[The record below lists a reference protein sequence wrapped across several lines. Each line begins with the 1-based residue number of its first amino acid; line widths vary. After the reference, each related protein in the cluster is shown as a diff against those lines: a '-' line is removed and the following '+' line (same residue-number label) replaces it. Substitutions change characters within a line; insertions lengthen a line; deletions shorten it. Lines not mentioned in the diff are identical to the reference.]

1 MKTEYKIYICDDHK
15 LFLESIEVFIALQ
28 PGYTCVGNAEDAEKA
43 IVEINLLK
51 PDVVLIDYHLK
62 EANGLDLLSRVR
74 EVHPTAICFILTMRR
89 DAAIRNSAKTLG
101 ARGYML
107 KSIGAEEM
115 MTVFEVVLSDS
126 IHFFDALE
134 KDMPQQN
141 DQGGK
146 KLLSE
151 REIQISKMVCSN
163 ETSDSIAKTLGLSLH
178 TVNTHRK
185 NILRK
190 IFRIFTMIITNKI
203 SYFKCSIFYFF
214 IF

>member
-1 MKTEYKIYICDDHK
+1 MKTNYTIYICDDHK
-15 LFLESIEVFIALQ
+15 LFLESIEVFIGLQ

-43 IVEINLLK
+43 IIEIDLLK
-51 PDVVLIDYHLK
+51 PDLVLIDYHLK

-89 DAAIRNSAKTLG
+89 DAAIRNSAKNLG

-107 KSIGAEEM
+107 KSIGAEEL
-115 MTVFEVVLSDS
+115 MTVFELVLSDS

-134 KDMPQQN
+134 NQN
-141 DQGGK
+141 SNKSINLEQAV
-146 KLLSE
+146 LSK
-151 REIQISKMVCSN
+151 RELEIAKMVCK
-163 ETSDSIAKTLGLSLH
+163 ELTSDTIAKTLGLSLH

-190 IFRIFTMIITNKI
+190 IEGKNPIDLINHLR
-203 SYFKCSIFYFF
+203 SIGKKLD
-214 IF
+214 

>member
-1 MKTEYKIYICDDHK
+1 MKNKYTVYICDDHK
-15 LFLESIEVFIALQ
+15 LFLESIEVFIGLQ
-28 PGYTCVGNAEDAEKA
+28 PGYTCIGNTEFADTA
-43 IVEINLLK
+43 IKEIDELK
-51 PDVVLIDYHLK
+51 PDIILIDYHLPK
-62 EANGLDLLSRVR
+62 TNGLVLLENIRR
-74 EVHPTAICFILTMRR
+74 IHPNAACFILTMRR
-89 DAAIRNSAKTLG
+89 DAGIRNTAKKLG
-101 ARGYML
+101 ARGYLL
-107 KSIGAEEM
+107 KSMGAEEM

-134 KDMPQQN
+134 KDMPQENEQV
-141 DQGGK
+141 GK

-190 IFRIFTMIITNKI
+190 IEGKNPIDLMNYLKSLGENIN
-203 SYFKCSIFYFF
+203 
-214 IF
+214 

>member
-15 LFLESIEVFIALQ
+15 LFLESIEVFIGLQ
-28 PGYTCVGNAEDAEKA
+28 PGYTCIGNAEDSVKA
-43 IVEINLLK
+43 LNEISLLK

-62 EANGLDLLSRVR
+62 ENNGLDLLSSVR
-74 EVHPTAICFILTMRR
+74 EIHPNAACFILTMRR
-89 DAAIRNSAKTLG
+89 DAAIRNSARSLG

-115 MTVFEVVLSDS
+115 MTVFELVLSDS

-134 KDMPQQN
+134 SEIIKTN
-141 DQGGK
+141 RK
-146 KLLSE
+146 IEEAVLSK
-151 REIQISKMVCSN
+151 RELEIAKMVCK
-163 ETSDSIAKTLGLSLH
+163 ELTSDTIAKTLGLSLH

-190 IFRIFTMIITNKI
+190 IEGKNPIDLINHLK
-203 SYFKCSIFYFF
+203 SIGEKLD
-214 IF
+214 